1 MTSGA
6 AIRKEKVTPS
16 GMPALTKPMKSGT
29 ALHEQNGVTMPSAAA
44 STLPTPWRL
53 PLRKARVR
61 SGLKKDWMTLMTK
74 IIPPSRSRIFGT
86 S

>member
-6 AIRKEKVTPS
+6 AIKNEKVTPS
-16 GMPALTKPMKSGT
+16 GMPALTNPMKSGT

-44 STLPTPWRL
+44 STFPTPSRL
-53 PLRKARVR
+53 PLKKARVR
-61 SGLKKDWMTLMTK
+61 SGLKNDWMTVMTK
-74 IIPPSRSRIFGT
+74 IIPLSRSRILGT